1 MAHTKPINIVI
12 DPQFCGQQQGV
23 IPAAAIFFYYIFLIL
38 KSGV

>member
-23 IPAAAIFFYYIFLIL
+23 IPAAAFFYYIFFNSEI
-38 KSGV
+38 